1 MSNQKVEPIYMAIG
15 RNITKRRLT
24 NNWSQSQL
32 GEMLDP
38 PVTRACI
45 ANMELGHQR
54 TMLHVLDQLANIFG
68 CHLAQLVSGKRRRRA
83 VIPCGRRAE
92 FGKTPV
98 LERR

>member
-1 MSNQKVEPIYMAIG
+1 MSNQKVEPIYMAVG
-15 RNITKRRLT
+15 RNITKRRLA
-24 NNWSQSQL
+24 NSWSQAQL

-54 TMLHVLDQLANIFG
+54 TMLHVLDQLAAIFG

-83 VIPCGRRAE
+83 VMPAGRKAE
-92 FGKTPV
+92 FGRTPA
-98 LERR
+98 LEHR